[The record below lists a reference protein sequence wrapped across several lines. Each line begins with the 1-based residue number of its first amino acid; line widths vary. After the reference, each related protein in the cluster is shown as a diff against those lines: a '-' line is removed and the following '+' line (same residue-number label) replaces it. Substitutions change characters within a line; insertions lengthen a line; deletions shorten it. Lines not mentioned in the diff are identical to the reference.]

1 MTAPI
6 LSLRGASKVF
16 SEAGSRIELF
26 RGLDFDLAAGEFVAV
41 TGASGVG
48 KSTLLHILGLLE
60 RATSGTLRFGGED
73 ISSLG
78 DARVSRLRN
87 RSIGFVF
94 QFHHLLPDLTALENV
109 LLPLRIAGGLD
120 AAGRA
125 RAKALLGRV
134 GLGDRLHHPPAKLSG
149 GERQRAAV
157 ARALVNAPSV
167 LLCDEPSGNL
177 DAANAER
184 LHDLLAELNR
194 DQGVAVLAVT
204 HDPALAARAGRALVL
219 RGGALHPAG
228 DPALAGTPPA

>member
-1 MTAPI
+1 LELRVTSPI
-6 LSLRGASKVF
+6 LSLKNATKVF
-16 SEAGSRIELF
+16 TESGGRIELF
-26 RGLDFDLAAGEFVAV
+26 RDLDFELGAGEFVAI

-60 RATSGTLRFGGED
+60 QASSGTLRFDGTD
-73 ISSLG
+73 VSTLG

-109 LLPLRIAGGLD
+109 MLPLRIGGSLGGK
-120 AAGRA
+120 GRA
-125 RAKALLGRV
+125 RAKELLERV
-134 GLGDRLHHPPAKLSG
+134 GLGDRLHHVPAKLSG

-157 ARALVNAPSV
+157 ARALVNGPSV

-177 DAANAER
+177 DAGNAER
-184 LHDLLAELNR
+184 LHALLSDLNR

-204 HDPALAARAGRALVL
+204 HDPALAARAHRALVL
-219 RGGALHPAG
+219 RGGALQDAG
-228 DPALAGTPPA
+228 APST

>member
-1 MTAPI
+1 MNSATAPI
-6 LSLRGASKVF
+6 LSLRGASKLF
-16 SEAGSRIELF
+16 TESGGRIELF
-26 RGLDFDLAAGEFVAV
+26 RDLDFELQAGEFVAI

-60 RATSGTLRFGGED
+60 HASSGTLRFGGAD
-73 ISSLG
+73 VSTLG

-109 LLPLRIAGGLD
+109 LLPLRIAGTLD
-120 AAGRA
+120 ARGRA
-125 RAKALLGRV
+125 RAQGLLERV
-134 GLGDRLHHPPAKLSG
+134 GLGDRLRHVPAKLSG

-157 ARALVNAPSV
+157 ARALVNEPSV

-177 DAANAER
+177 DAGNAER
-184 LHDLLAELNR
+184 LHGLLTEINR

-204 HDPALAARAGRALVL
+204 HDAALAARAGRALVL
-219 RGGALHPAG
+219 RGGGLHPAEG
-228 DPALAGTPPA
+228 